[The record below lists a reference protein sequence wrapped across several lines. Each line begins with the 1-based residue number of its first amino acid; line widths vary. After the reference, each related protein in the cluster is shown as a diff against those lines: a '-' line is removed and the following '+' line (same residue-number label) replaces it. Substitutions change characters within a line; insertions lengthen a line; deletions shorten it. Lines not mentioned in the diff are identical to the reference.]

1 VAKRFG
7 VDTLKEISAIQH
19 LRWILPPDDEKH
31 KATLIF
37 FNFMVTTIETIGGGV
52 DLLRVMSKMQQLRIT
67 RVLLPEVKVDF
78 VYL

>member
-1 VAKRFG
+1 
-7 VDTLKEISAIQH
+7 
-19 LRWILPPDDEKH
+19 
-31 KATLIF
+31 
-37 FNFMVTTIETIGGGV
+37 MVTTIETIGGGV